1 MRKKKLTVMEEIVK
15 ELSMDKLIP
24 EKLINQ
30 VVMHQFN
37 SAHDALKNNFSVEIS
52 GFGKFL
58 FNTKKAERK
67 LKKLNDIKRAY
78 ENQLTNV
85 DIPEKKANYIK
96 GKLSS
101 ANITINSISLKLNN
115 RENVDNS

>member
-1 MRKKKLTVMEEIVK
+1 MRRKKKLTTIEEIVK
-15 ELSMDKLIP
+15 ELSIEKVIP
-24 EKLINQ
+24 EKVINQ

-67 LKKLNDIKRAY
+67 LKKLNDIKKAY
-78 ENQLTNV
+78 EKQLAKP

-96 GKLSS
+96 SKLSG
-101 ANITINSISLKLNN
+101 ANLTINSLSLKLKSNEDAN
-115 RENVDNS
+115 